1 MGSSRQ
7 GGEGAEA
14 TTETEEERH
23 ARATRRKPRN
33 NASAIQSTI
42 CSASDWH
49 IALRPK
55 CAEPQPKTTEN
66 AKGATVDA
74 RTLNESLKPSAER
87 REQSETKAEGKR
99 PRERFTHCAAT
110 KPRRTAANNNR
121 EGRGSN
127 RRCAHPERKNGAE
140 CGRKGAIRE
149 AHTHRAREGR
159 THTMRDMNAQTRAT
173 TQRERERDTAT

>member
-1 MGSSRQ
+1 M
-7 GGEGAEA
+7 
-14 TTETEEERH
+14 
-23 ARATRRKPRN
+23 
-33 NASAIQSTI
+33 
-42 CSASDWH
+42 
-49 IALRPK
+49 
-55 CAEPQPKTTEN
+55 
-66 AKGATVDA
+66 
-74 RTLNESLKPSAER
+74 NESLKPSAER

-110 KPRRTAANNNR
+110 QPRRTAANNNR

-173 TQRERERDTAT
+173 TQRERERETRRRDHKHARRDKQQDREGERDAGGLSWEKNRFFHFYKVFFSSLRWLGPNSFFTRFGMISVHPMTHHFF